1 MRAEIGFFLLS
12 YPFRP
17 GAQVPSVYQTGLQVR
32 NKSHILAGW
41 NKKTTGGHC

>member
-1 MRAEIGFFLLS
+1 MRAEIDFFLLS

-17 GAQVPSVYQTGLQVR
+17 GAQGPSVYQTGLQVR
-32 NKSHILAGW
+32 VKSYILAGW